1 MKIRD
6 QVGSPPPKPFP
17 KDTQNLYNVV
27 KYYCTTISMS
37 TASITKVTRK
47 YQITVPKE
55 VRESLSIQEG
65 DYLAVITNGDELIVK
80 KLELPEWDEIF
91 EKGEKSAKEKGL
103 TKEDIIEA
111 VREERRA
118 E

>member
-1 MKIRD
+1 
-6 QVGSPPPKPFP
+6 
-17 KDTQNLYNVV
+17 
-27 KYYCTTISMS
+27 MS
-37 TASITKVTRK
+37 KASITKVTRK

-55 VRESLSIQEG
+55 IRESLSIREG
-65 DYLAVITNGDELIVK
+65 DYLAVIPHGDELIVK

-91 EKGEKSAKEKGL
+91 EKGEKSAEEKGF

-111 VREERRA
+111 VREERGK